1 MCQQLRYLCESA
13 VQSDNIPCESSSG
26 VSICLVMRLKRSPHL
41 SRVCRSQQFSCR
53 MLETPFWKGAFRI
66 DSRLGCFLPPFE
78 TVLSCKWMLSSAR
91 IYFDASPMLPQQYG
105 HGKAYF
111 FPVCASIIQVVTSMV
126 SWCRKFVRVQLDRN
140 WKSSNFRA
148 FSFLDT
154 GSSWFQPI
162 HASKN
167 SWLFSM
173 MQFIRYTS

>member
-1 MCQQLRYLCESA
+1 MRTIYC
-13 VQSDNIPCESSSG
+13 G
-26 VSICLVMRLKRSPHL
+26 VHLLGPRLSRSLDL
-41 SRVCRSQQFSCR
+41 SRVCHNHQRSRIEHFSHC
-53 MLETPFWKGAFRI
+53 MFQTPFWKDAFRI

-91 IYFDASPMLPQQYG
+91 IYFDASPMLAPNSMDTG
-105 HGKAYF
+105 RLTPSLFVPPLFRLLHRW
-111 FPVCASIIQVVTSMV
+111 FPGVGSLFV
-126 SWCRKFVRVQLDRN
+126 SSWTN